1 MKKLFLFMGLT
12 IMLSIP
18 TFSAVSANVTFA
30 SDYVW
35 RGMTQSD
42 GPAIQGG
49 FDFEDESGFYAGIW
63 GSNVN
68 FNDGAGSELD
78 YYAGYGFSLGEVGVD
93 IGYIAFDY
101 PQNKTGLDFK
111 ETYLGLS
118 LGDLGLTLASGHDG
132 APNYTEVS
140 YVLGPISFAYGE
152 YDDYGDNISVTY
164 SFSCGS
170 YECGVT
176 AYDFSDSGY
185 GAEEDGIYFS
195 ISASL

>member
-12 IMLSIP
+12 IMLSMP
-18 TFSAVSANVTFA
+18 SFGAVSANVAFT

-101 PQNKTGLDFK
+101 PQNQTGLDFE

-118 LGDLGLTLASGHDG
+118 LGDLGLTLASGLDG
-132 APNYTEVS
+132 APDYTEVS
-140 YVLGPISFAYGE
+140 YALGSVSLAYGE
-152 YDDYGDNISVTY
+152 YDDYGDNITVSY

-185 GAEEDGIYFS
+185 SAEEDGIYFS
-195 ISASL
+195 ISTSL

>member
-18 TFSAVSANVTFA
+18 TFSAVSANVTFT

-78 YYAGYGFSLGEVGVD
+78 YYAGY
-93 IGYIAFDY
+93 
-101 PQNKTGLDFK
+101 
-111 ETYLGLS
+111 LS
-118 LGDLGLTLASGHDG
+118 LIH
-132 APNYTEVS
+132 
-140 YVLGPISFAYGE
+140 I
-152 YDDYGDNISVTY
+152 
-164 SFSCGS
+164 
-170 YECGVT
+170 
-176 AYDFSDSGY
+176 
-185 GAEEDGIYFS
+185 
-195 ISASL
+195 

>member
-1 MKKLFLFMGLT
+1 MGLT
-12 IMLSIP
+12 IMLSMP
-18 TFSAVSANVTFA
+18 SFGAVSANVAFA

-101 PQNKTGLDFK
+101 PQNQTGLDFE

-118 LGDLGLTLASGHDG
+118 LGDLGLTLASGLDG
-132 APNYTEVS
+132 APDYTEVS
-140 YVLGPISFAYGE
+140 YALGSVSLAYGE
-152 YDDYGDNISVTY
+152 YDDYGDNITVSY

-170 YECGVT
+170 YEYGVT

-195 ISASL
+195 ISTSL